1 LFESYRED
9 DLELTDTEGF
19 LDYLQDDQLK
29 KKVAEIF
36 LIDLGELKQGEI
48 SDYVHVI
55 KNISPVKETIA
66 QKTEELKEAQR
77 QGNTSKQNTLSIEI
91 INLNKKLKNNKKSEE
106 HTSELQSRFD
116 LVCRLLLEKK

>member
-1 LFESYRED
+1 M
-9 DLELTDTEGF
+9 
-19 LDYLQDDQLK
+19 
-29 KKVAEIF
+29 AEIF

-77 QGNTSKQNTLSIEI
+77 QGNTSKQNSLAIEI
-91 INLNKKLKNNKKSEE
+91 INLNKKLKNNK
-106 HTSELQSRFD
+106 Q
-116 LVCRLLLEKK
+116 